1 MRTYCVL
8 PHFFAAL
15 LLCDYGMFSTPSPSP
30 SGIPTNAISTI
41 SDSNTTVTTAKSVT
55 AGNGSS
61 TLESGLGKNL
71 PNDLN
76 GTTESSRDH
85 SVTESQRVNGSTSR
99 AIASTASPESTT
111 HNVKHHTTQEKKVS
125 DSTTVT
131 GGLNTGDKT
140 SITGGVIILII
151 ILLLIFS
158 LLGILYYL
166 RKKARSYSFDLTHVD
181 VAANDYTD
189 TPLRSDQQGI
199 SYEQTNKD
207 LPVCSDYVQ
216 EDKTT
221 EEKTNPIA
229 NGSCG
234 EKTEQAP
241 TNDNDYQNVPEENS
255 FSSNSSLSTPMK
267 NEDFNLYLNLL
278 GGDLNDLT
286 EAEATDTTQ
295 NENNNNS
302 REQQKRSS
310 LKSV

>member
-1 MRTYCVL
+1 
-8 PHFFAAL
+8 
-15 LLCDYGMFSTPSPSP
+15 
-30 SGIPTNAISTI
+30 
-41 SDSNTTVTTAKSVT
+41 
-55 AGNGSS
+55 
-61 TLESGLGKNL
+61 
-71 PNDLN
+71 
-76 GTTESSRDH
+76 
-85 SVTESQRVNGSTSR
+85 
-99 AIASTASPESTT
+99 
-111 HNVKHHTTQEKKVS
+111 
-125 DSTTVT
+125 
-131 GGLNTGDKT
+131 
-140 SITGGVIILII
+140 GVIILII

-199 SYEQTNKD
+199 SYEQTNKGKCECKIN

-295 NENNNNS
+295 NENNNNVS
-302 REQQKRSS
+302 NAGQYNQKKRRLGDAAKKAISQLQVCTIRKGDQETESDFDNCAVCIEGYKPNDVVRILPCRHLFHKGCVDPWLVDHRTCPMCKMNILKALGLTSS
-310 LKSV
+310 AECLNELPLDYELAVGGVAFNAMVMSDDVMASDVVQGA